1 MKRLLCL
8 LLCWSQAALAD
19 LTLTL
24 NPVAQPVSAGAEA
37 LFTGT
42 LTNTSTT
49 DRVFL
54 NDISASFTADP
65 QTNTALSSNAF
76 FANVPGIMLPGES
89 YSGPLFRISLSSTSP
104 ATNYT
109 GSITFLG
116 GADITAGSTLAS
128 TAITVLA
135 TPVNQWRYQTFGD
148 AAGSAPAADSA
159 DWDQDGTPNLIE
171 YALAL
176 NALSPDPQLL
186 PAPALLSDHL
196 TLSYVPSATDVSY
209 TIESSTD
216 LQQWNTTDVEAVTI
230 SNPLPPTLLTFRQKS
245 TISQLGR
252 AFMRLKVTRLNPGP

>member
-19 LTLTL
+19 LTLSL
-24 NPVAQPVSAGAEA
+24 DPVAQPVSAGAEA

-49 DRVFL
+49 DQVFL

-76 FANVPGIMLPGES
+76 FANVPGILLPGET
-89 YSGPLFRISLSSTSP
+89 YSGPLFRISLSTTSP
-104 ATNYT
+104 AANYT
-109 GSITFLG
+109 GSITLLG
-116 GADITAGSTLAS
+116 GADITAGSSLAS
-128 TAITVLA
+128 AAITVLA
-135 TPVNQWRYQTFGD
+135 TPVDQWRYQTFGD

-159 DWDQDGTPNLIE
+159 DWDNDGTPNLME

-176 NALSPDPQLL
+176 NALVPDAQLL
-186 PAPALLSDHL
+186 PAPALLSGHL

-209 TIESSTD
+209 AIESSTD
-216 LQQWNTTDVEAVTI
+216 LLQWNTTDVEAVTI

-245 TISQLGR
+245 TTSQLGQG
-252 AFMRLKVTRLNPGP
+252 FMRLKVTRLNPWP